1 MLCIHKKYYYH
12 VTVLFFY
19 VYVYTHNNNNFV
31 LTILPKL
38 KYTIMTQINN
48 SAIIVLFIS
57 TFLSPSALSAQTA
70 LSAHA
75 GNDFHV
81 CFGAYSELNASAEGG
96 TPPYKFQWTT
106 NEDIVSPDE
115 ASTVVTPSFSRSY
128 SVVVTD
134 ANGKTATDFVKA
146 DVIDRPMLNPMGTLT
161 VEAGQIITLEPNVI
175 GNPAD
180 YTYSWRPTTG
190 LDNPNSKNPTA
201 KATNIT
207 YTVLVKGKKGCTAT
221 EQVTITVETENTTN
235 TKKSR

>member
-1 MLCIHKKYYYH
+1 M
-12 VTVLFFY
+12 
-19 VYVYTHNNNNFV
+19 
-31 LTILPKL
+31 
-38 KYTIMTQINN
+38 TIMYKYAIAAL
-48 SAIIVLFIS
+48 SAFTPL
-57 TFLSPSALSAQTA
+57 FLSSLNAQTA

-75 GNDFHV
+75 GSDFHV

-146 DVIDRPMLNPMGTLT
+146 EVIDRPILNQMGTLT
-161 VEAGQIITLEPNVI
+161 AEVGQSITLEPNIV
-175 GNPAD
+175 GNAAD

-190 LDNPNSKNPTA
+190 LDNPTSKNPVA

-207 YTVLVKGKKGCTAT
+207 YTVLVKGKKGCTST
-221 EQVTITVETENTTN
+221 EQVTINVETENMSN
-235 TKKSR
+235 TRKSR